1 MKKRII
7 IPIVLFILCLFLSFI
22 SLNVYEEYILTEEI
36 SNINDVISEDNV
48 NSDKLVNL
56 LDRNKRKYEYNKIE
70 KTYKKIV
77 KDRVNVVEKIDLFYD
92 GEENIDYMSIE
103 SIRELD
109 NTNERLNNSI
119 EKIEQLKD
127 EYEEVYSDRYV
138 KNQLKKSKPKNITV
152 NYFNKH
158 IFSSLNMKKD
168 EKELLDE
175 MEKTIY
181 MYNEIRNILKFLD
194 ENKNYWSINGDYLE
208 FTDQEVLNQYNILIV
223 NM

>member
-1 MKKRII
+1 MKKRIF
-7 IPIVLFILCLFLSFI
+7 IPIILLIICLFLVFI

-36 SNINDVISEDNV
+36 SNVNDVISEDNV

-56 LDRNKRKYEYNKIE
+56 LDRNKTKYEYNKIE

-77 KDRVNVVEKIDLFYD
+77 KDRIDIVEKIDLFYD
-92 GEENIDYMSIE
+92 EEENIDYMSIA

-119 EKIEQLKD
+119 EKIEQLKN
-127 EYEEVYSDRYV
+127 EYEKVYSDRYV
-138 KNQLKKSKPKNITV
+138 KNQLKKSKPKNVTI
-152 NYFNKH
+152 NYFNTN

-181 MYNEIRNILKFLD
+181 MYNEIRNILTFLD
-194 ENKNYWSINGDYLE
+194 ENKNYWNINGDYLE

>member
-36 SNINDVISEDNV
+36 SNVNDVISEDNV

-56 LDRNKRKYEYNKIE
+56 LDRNKTKYEYNKIE

-92 GEENIDYMSIE
+92 GEENIDYMSIA

-119 EKIEQLKD
+119 EKIEQLKN
-127 EYEEVYSDRYV
+127 EYEKVYSDRYV
-138 KNQLKKSKPKNITV
+138 KNQLKKNT
-152 NYFNKH
+152 
-158 IFSSLNMKKD
+158 
-168 EKELLDE
+168 
-175 MEKTIY
+175 T
-181 MYNEIRNILKFLD
+181 
-194 ENKNYWSINGDYLE
+194 
-208 FTDQEVLNQYNILIV
+208 
-223 NM
+223 